1 MKTITTTKVIGMLLL
16 VVLSTNL
23 AKAQSETY
31 LNQNLKI
38 EPKTSTFNLGETEN
52 SIWDFSTSVPAAKYN
67 PKASENTLEENHER
81 YDFDRYYPR
90 KGTQS
95 FVNIYIGL
103 NNYLQDGDLPSSDE
117 LFTLNPLTS
126 WYAALNFDHATRILG
141 PLYLDWGIG
150 ASIQDLSFENT
161 RVEVVVDRVNQSV
174 DFIERM
180 DRVGKKSKI
189 NMMHLNVHM
198 VPTFSFGKYNS
209 FRIGAGVYAGYRI
222 SSHTKYKYDD
232 LNGDGQKDKFKD
244 SLYINPFKYG
254 LRAQMG
260 WSSFDIFF
268 NYDISELF
276 EEEANAPRLNP
287 VTFGVIF

>member
-1 MKTITTTKVIGMLLL
+1 MKTITTSKVIGMLLL
-16 VVLSTNL
+16 VVLSINL
-23 AKAQSETY
+23 AKAQNEAYS
-31 LNQNLKI
+31 NQDLKVGA
-38 EPKTSTFNLGETEN
+38 KTSTFNLGDQQN
-52 SIWDFSTSVPAAKYN
+52 AKWDFSRAVPEAKYN
-67 PKASENTLEENHER
+67 PKAIENPLEENNWRE
-81 YDFDRYYPR
+81 DIDKYYPR

-95 FVNIYIGL
+95 FVNIYVGL
-103 NNYLQDGDLPSSDE
+103 NNYLQNGDLPSSDE

-126 WYAALNFDHATRILG
+126 WYAALNLDHATRIVG

-161 RVEVVVDRVNQSV
+161 RVEVLVDRTNMSV
-174 DFIERM
+174 DFVERM

-189 NMMHLNVHM
+189 NMMHLNVHF

-209 FRIGAGVYAGYRI
+209 FRMGVGVYGGYRI

-244 SLYINPFKYG
+244 SLYLNPFKYG

-260 WSSFDIFF
+260 WDSFDIFF

>member
-16 VVLSTNL
+16 VVLSTSL
-23 AKAQSETY
+23 AKAQNEAY
-31 LNQNLKI
+31 LNQDLKVG
-38 EPKTSTFNLGETEN
+38 PKTSTFNLGGTEN
-52 SIWDFSTSVPAAKYN
+52 SEWDFSKSVPEAKYN
-67 PKASENTLEENHER
+67 PKVLNNSLDENNGR
-81 YDFDRYYPR
+81 YDSDRYYPR

-95 FVNIYIGL
+95 FVNIYVGL
-103 NNYLQDGDLPSSDE
+103 NNYLQDGDLPSSDA

-161 RVEVVVDRVNQSV
+161 RVEMIVDRANKSV
-174 DFIERM
+174 DFVERM

-189 NMMHLNVHM
+189 NMMHLNVHL

-232 LNGDGQKDKFKD
+232 LNGDGQKD
-244 SLYINPFKYG
+244 
-254 LRAQMG
+254 
-260 WSSFDIFF
+260 
-268 NYDISELF
+268 
-276 EEEANAPRLNP
+276 
-287 VTFGVIF
+287 